1 MKKVLFVAIIATL
14 IAVGCEKT
22 EIINPQP
29 EPGLTFSTNMGKLTK
44 APDADNG
51 GNINLQEQ
59 NFRVW
64 AYAEYE
70 DQNTDAIEKYN
81 IYDGIKNLAVT
92 YNAPSTEGAEG
103 TWGTDKQYF
112 WPGVGKELT
121 FLAVSAGKIIG
132 GNNEFLGVSG
142 NDTDSLTI
150 NFIQTEDENKTI
162 TGIGGLSVNNFNVT
176 DQNYNRDL
184 MVADGV
190 TQHQEDKIVN
200 LKFHHTLSKVEFLFT
215 TNTVNNT
222 EEPINVWVQKVE
234 VKGLATQGTLTAT
247 MSKGEAASGE
257 GVSYEG
263 VQNEASFGWQLN
275 TTTSGDFTDDWDET
289 YTGEDFPTSIDGV
302 PVAADADDKIAMK
315 ITNDGSADHPAQNFT
330 TWLMLPQNIEGKLV
344 EITYLINERKF
355 TSIFSL
361 SNSTLKTW
369 AANQHIRYK
378 VNLSPNLISF
388 EADVEEWT
396 PTTDVEHNN

>member
-44 APDADNG
+44 APDADNV

-70 DQNTDAIEKYN
+70 DLNTDATEKYH

-92 YNAPSTEGAEG
+92 YASSTEGGEG
-103 TWGTDKQYF
+103 TWRTDKQYF

-132 GNNEFLGVSG
+132 GEDEFLGDSG
-142 NDTDSLTI
+142 NETEALTI
-150 NFIQTEDENKTI
+150 NFIKAQDEAI

-234 VKGLATQGTLTAT
+234 VKGLKTQGTLTAT
-247 MSKGEAASGE
+247 MTKGNVASGE

-263 VQNEASFGWQLN
+263 VQNMASFEWELDDDA
-275 TTTSGDFTDDWDET
+275 TSDFTDDWTTEYVDD
-289 YTGEDFPTSIDGV
+289 DFPKSIDGET
-302 PVAADADDKIAMK
+302 PEDEDKVAMK
-315 ITNDGSADHPAQNFT
+315 ITNDGSDDHPAQNFT

-396 PTTDVEHNN
+396 PATDVDHNN